1 MPSCLLLYHQK
12 NCFMG
17 NASKKKALLK
27 KKSKPSYFSE
37 IRSGWRQKLPIIFF
51 AVGFAV
57 LMILFYIFWLSD
69 YSQNNLQIHIVSVN
83 ARLSSFML
91 NIFGM
96 KTTAVNE
103 VISTPSFSISIAK
116 GCDAIEAMAL
126 FAAALLSFPA
136 KWHHKVIG
144 FFSGILILFIL
155 NIGRVVSLFIIGIYF
170 PKAFEIM
177 HVEVW
182 QVLFII
188 FAIGLWIFW
197 VKWTRKGVSNV
208 Q

>member
-1 MPSCLLLYHQK
+1 
-12 NCFMG
+12 MG
-17 NASKKKALLK
+17 YSQQKKALK
-27 KKSKPSYFSE
+27 KKKQTGPAFLSE
-37 IRSGWRQKLPIIFF
+37 IRSGMSQKLPIIFF
-51 AVGFAV
+51 ALGFAV
-57 LMILFYIFWLSD
+57 LMILFYIAWLSD
-69 YSQNNLQIHIVSVN
+69 YTQNNIQVHIVSLN
-83 ARLSSFML
+83 ARLSSFIL
-91 NIFGM
+91 NLFGL
-96 KTTAVNE
+96 KTTAVQE
-103 VISTPSFSISIAK
+103 VISNASFSVGIAK

-136 KWHHKVIG
+136 RWTHKLIG
-144 FFSGILILFIL
+144 FFTGIAILFVL
-155 NIGRVVSLFIIGIYF
+155 NIGRVVSLFIIGIYY

-197 VKWTRKGVSNV
+197 LKWTRKGVAHA